1 METQND
7 VPKDYGQIG
16 YMVAT
21 DSFMSGWGKAPY
33 MSYYA
38 VAVRSM
44 KEARSV
50 EERMDMRSDFIRVRY
65 NLKPPKGSPGCHLH
79 IVPFEQF
86 HYGLDEAPEDRYDMQ
101 PEEMNPPYLSK

>member
-21 DSFMSGWGKAPY
+21 DSFMSGWGKAPAT
-33 MSYYA
+33 SYYA
-38 VAVRSM
+38 VAVRSC
-44 KEARSV
+44 KEANDV
-50 EERMDMRSDFIRVRY
+50 EHRMRARSDFMRVRY
-65 NLKPPKGSPGCHLH
+65 NLKTPKGGPGCHLH

-86 HYGLDEAPEDRYDMQ
+86 TYQ
-101 PEEMNPPYLSK
+101 PS